1 MTGFAEKSQAA
12 FKRIA
17 IGGAGLFA
25 TGLAIRDALAP
36 AIEMNDALLSA
47 SAQGVSDATLKQ
59 VAENGLKYSVQ
70 YGKSALEFVQSTE
83 MIKSSVGGL
92 SDGELPRMTTITNT
106 VAAALKTTAA
116 ETTEFMG
123 QMFANFRTEAQA
135 LGNVDFAERVAGKAA
150 YMRQAFGTEMA
161 AIKDLMEGSKGA
173 GTNFGIG
180 MDEQMAVLGE
190 LQRTLGSEASGSYE
204 SFLTGAAEGAKKLG
218 LNFTDATGK
227 MLSMPQMLEK
237 LHGKYGASIEGN
249 LKAQKELDE
258 AFGGGAAVI
267 KQLYGNVGVLQ
278 RHITELGS
286 SDGMKRATE
295 MAEKMANPWDRLV
308 AVWYAIRAAMG
319 ATLLPVLYPLIN
331 KMADA
336 GQTLLRWQTLFPN
349 ITRVIGYAVLAVLS
363 FAAAGAV
370 ANIVMGIHGFVV
382 LGLTR
387 ILSPLSRLFR
397 LNALA
402 MWVGNRAAA
411 AFSGILK
418 WLRSGFLAASIAARA
433 GALSFG
439 LVTWPIVL
447 IGAAITGLI
456 VLLVKLWQPIKAFV
470 TGFISGFSAA
480 AGSLSPF
487 SGLFDMI
494 GAALGVVWQG
504 VKTLFDWFGNL
515 LSPVQMTADQLVGAT
530 SAGETFGRIV
540 ASGIGLLLMPIEAA
554 IRGLKFLWD
563 IFGIIKQGWSDV
575 IDNFSIQSPV
585 ESFITIAKT
594 LGNVFSN
601 LWEAIKKHFSETYSW
616 IIEKLNYI
624 PGINIDV
631 PMNQVSS
638 PVSGIQ
644 PIEQVVK
651 SAPNTQT
658 TLTSVIMPTP
668 AVAASIPNVA
678 VMPARLKEPAMP
690 ASIKP
695 GNNELL
701 TGGKLKG
708 IERGGVNKEI
718 NNSSKSYTDNS
729 KHFGSVVIHTD
740 KGMTPEQ
747 LSEWEE
753 LR

>member
-1 MTGFAEKSQAA
+1 MKQLDFTLSLIDKLTRPIKQAQSSVTGFAEKSQAA
-12 FKRIA
+12 FGKIA

-25 TGLAIRDALAP
+25 TALAIKDALAP

-59 VAENGLKYSVQ
+59 VAGNGLKFSVQ

-106 VAAALKTTAA
+106 VAAALKTTSA

-123 QMFANFRTEAQA
+123 QMFANFRTDAQA

-161 AIKDLMEGSKGA
+161 AIKDLMEGAKGA

-190 LQRTLGSEASGSYE
+190 LQRTLGTEASGSYE

-237 LHGKYGASIEGN
+237 LHDKYGASIEGN

-258 AFGGGAAVI
+258 AFGGGSAVI

-349 ITRVIGYAVLAVLS
+349 IAKVIGYAVLAVLS
-363 FAAAGAV
+363 LAAAGAV
-370 ANIVMGIHGFVV
+370 VNIVMGVSSFIVIG
-382 LGLTR
+382 LKGLWAGLTAVMK
-387 ILSPLSRLFR
+387 IH
-397 LNALA
+397 
-402 MWVGNRAAA
+402 V
-411 AFSGILK
+411 
-418 WLRSGFLAASIAARA
+418 
-433 GALSFG
+433 
-439 LVTWPIVL
+439 
-447 IGAAITGLI
+447 AAIWLYNKAVIAWSATMRLLRGVLLAVRMATVLTGVAFNFALWP
-456 VLLVKLWQPIKAFV
+456 VLLVIAAVAALAAGCYLLYQHWDQIVAAVMQTEVFKTLAAIVQWVGEIFASV
-470 TGFISGFSAA
+470 WASVVEGWNSVVEFISNFS
-480 AGSLSPF
+480 LI
-487 SGLFDMI
+487 DTM
-494 GAALGVVWQG
+494 
-504 VKTLFDWFGNL
+504 KN
-515 LSPVQMTADQLVGAT
+515 M
-530 SAGETFGRIV
+530 
-540 ASGIGLLLMPIEAA
+540 ASGIGELFN
-554 IRGLKFLWD
+554 GLWD
-563 IFGIIKQGWSDV
+563 GLLSSFSSTYGWIV
-575 IDNFSIQSPV
+575 
-585 ESFITIAKT
+585 
-594 LGNVFSN
+594 
-601 LWEAIKKHFSETYSW
+601 
-616 IIEKLNYI
+616 EKLNHI
-624 PGINIDV
+624 PGVNIDM
-631 PMNQVSS
+631 PASTA
-638 PVSGIQ
+638 PVSVSRPAESVATASSLTGNIPAVTVGASPYADHITRSAELIPAAPQ
-644 PIEQVVK
+644 PL
-651 SAPNTQT
+651 APTPTAITGAPVTVLPAASTPIVN
-658 TLTSVIMPTP
+658 MPTLP
-668 AVAASIPNVA
+668 AP
-678 VMPARLKEPAMP
+678 LKEPAMP

-708 IERGGVNKEI
+708 IERGGINKEI

-729 KHFGSVVIHTD
+729 KHFGNVVIHAD